1 MTKLSTVNNS
11 YIIYYL
17 KPFLYLL
24 VIFRKP
30 DIMKYLI
37 FTFAFTIFTILSF
50 SQNKP
55 LFIIE
60 HSNEGYNVS
69 LNMENF
75 SEIKSVKIKGRTINS
90 NSDSKKILVSLN
102 KKNVSEKILV
112 QRLDLTNSKSE
123 FQVEIIYNNGNLI
136 TYPKVILN
144 INEEMFAEK

>member
-1 MTKLSTVNNS
+1 M
-11 YIIYYL
+11 
-17 KPFLYLL
+17 
-24 VIFRKP
+24 
-30 DIMKYLI
+30 
-37 FTFAFTIFTILSF
+37 
-50 SQNKP
+50 
-55 LFIIE
+55 
-60 HSNEGYNVS
+60 S